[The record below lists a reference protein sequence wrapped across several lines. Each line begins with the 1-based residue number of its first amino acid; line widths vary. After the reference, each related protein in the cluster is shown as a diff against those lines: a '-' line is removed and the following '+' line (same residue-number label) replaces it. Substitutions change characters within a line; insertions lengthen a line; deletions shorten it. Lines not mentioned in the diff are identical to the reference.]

1 MKRSCKNID
10 IEDWQTVEPWV
21 YECLDRHYKRH
32 DFKRLLLTI
41 GGLTGDDYKHVVEDA
56 DKKPLLKA
64 SVNLA
69 KEAVRQIKNRKLEL
83 EPVKIREMV
92 DKSSGKM
99 RQIGKE
105 SAMQQIFD
113 YIAKRSCEDIWKRR
127 IVPQQVS
134 SIEGR
139 GQNLGV
145 NMIQGWIESDNAAGK
160 WAHKHGKR
168 YYRKCKHYVKL
179 DVRGCFKNMRL
190 AGFMK
195 FFRRDCGNEAII
207 WLWCELLGRH
217 RVDGYKGF
225 MIGALPSETAT
236 QYVMSFL
243 YRFAVSL
250 HKQRRGKSVKLISHA
265 LFFMDDQTY
274 HGRSRR
280 DLEIAVKEIIK
291 FAADELG
298 LEIKPEWHICDIDET
313 PLDMMGFVIHAD
325 ATVTVRPRVFIRA
338 RRAALRYLRR
348 SRMTVKQA
356 RRLSSYKGY
365 FYPNRRKCRK
375 RHIRLNLKTRKVD
388 KKYKLAA
395 VFAKAAAVVSRYER
409 RKHYEDTVYKQTG
422 SNPVYAFA

>member
-1 MKRSCKNID
+1 MIRSCKNID

-21 YECLDRHYKRH
+21 YECIDRHYKRR

-41 GGLTGDDYKHVVEDA
+41 GSLSDEDYRRVVKDA
-56 DKKPLLKA
+56 NKMPLLKA
-64 SVNLA
+64 AANLA
-69 KEAVRQIKNRKLEL
+69 KEAVRQIKNRTLEL
-83 EPVKIREMV
+83 EPVHIREMA
-92 DKSSGKM
+92 DRSSGKI

-134 SIEGR
+134 SIAGR
-139 GQNLGV
+139 GQNFGIS
-145 NMIQGWIESDNAAGK
+145 MIQGWIEADNAAAK
-160 WAHKHGKR
+160 WAYKHGKR

-179 DVRGCFKNMRL
+179 DVRGCFKAMRL
-190 AGFMK
+190 ARFMK
-195 FFRRDCGNEAII
+195 LFRRDCGNEAII
-207 WLWCELLGRH
+207 WLWYELLSLH
-217 RVDGYKGF
+217 RVDGYERF
-225 MIGALPSETAT
+225 MIGALPSETAA
-236 QYVMSFL
+236 QYIMSLL
-243 YRFAVSL
+243 YRFAMSL
-250 HKQRRGKSVKLISHA
+250 HKQRRGKSAKLINHA
-265 LFFMDDQTY
+265 LLFMDDQIY
-274 HGRSRR
+274 YGSSRR
-280 DLEIAVKEIIK
+280 DLEIAVKKIIK
-291 FAADELG
+291 YAADELG
-298 LEIKPEWHICDIDET
+298 LEIKANWHICDMDGI
-313 PLDMMGFVIHAD
+313 PLDAMGFVVHAD
-325 ATVTVRPRVFIRA
+325 STVTVRPRVFIRA